1 MTKKTMI
8 IGFILVAVISLI
20 LVFSNTADPFD
31 PIEDM
36 RSTLLDSH
44 EVIDIKE
51 TEAGT
56 MVYSVGRINNNVDNM
71 YFVDMVKKSLIGY
84 KWLGGGGHI
93 NRDVG
98 RNENFIFS
106 SQLLNERQ
114 NINPTMF
121 GVFADEK
128 IKDIDV
134 LTPDGTY
141 DAIFYDGRSGEKVY
155 YIPLDNHVSN
165 YMSLILI
172 ITYEDNERVDYII
185 SNDEI
190 SSFQEGKSIYFY

>member
-1 MTKKTMI
+1 MI
-8 IGFILVAVISLI
+8 IGFILVVVISLI
-20 LVFSNTADPFD
+20 LLLSNTADPFD

-44 EVIDIKE
+44 EVVDIIE

-56 MVYSVGRINNNVDNM
+56 MVYSVGKINNKVDNM
-71 YFVDMVKKSLIGY
+71 YFVDMVKKSLTGY
-84 KWLGGGGHI
+84 SWLGGGGHI

-98 RNENFIFS
+98 RSENFIFS

-128 IKDIDV
+128 IKDIAV
-134 LTPDGTY
+134 LTPDGMY
-141 DAIFYDGRSGEKVY
+141 DAIFYDGNSDERVY
-155 YIPLDNHVSN
+155 YISFDNNVSE
-165 YMSLILI
+165 YIYLIFI
-172 ITYEDNERVDYII
+172 ITYKNDERVDYVI
-185 SNDEI
+185 SDDEI
-190 SSFQEGKSIYFY
+190 SRFQEGKSIYFY